1 LADSGNIGSFVL
13 AAIPD
18 FTDHRAAFRLGE
30 FVLLVGPRFYNILC
44 ALKGLKLDVDK
55 TGEKVEILLFNLW
68 ENGNDWKSK
77 KILEMV
83 ADKKITVD
91 EAYRLLSLIQP
102 SAESG
107 NEGPK
112 ERKPSPKY
120 LRVVVDTDHHWENG
134 CDKGPQHVNIRV
146 PVALIRA
153 GVKWLR

>member
-1 LADSGNIGSFVL
+1 M
-13 AAIPD
+13 
-18 FTDHRAAFRLGE
+18 T
-30 FVLLVGPRFYNILC
+30 
-44 ALKGLKLDVDK
+44 
-55 TGEKVEILLFNLW
+55 
-68 ENGNDWKSK
+68 ENQK

-102 SAESG
+102 SADAG
-107 NEGPK
+107 GDGAKGP
-112 ERKPSPKY
+112 KPSPKY

-153 GVKWLR
+153 GVKLASLIPPEAYNEVDEKMKNRGIPFDLRNMKPENVEELIQSLNDLEVDINGAREKVRVYTE

>member
-1 LADSGNIGSFVL
+1 MEM
-13 AAIPD
+13 
-18 FTDHRAAFRLGE
+18 T
-30 FVLLVGPRFYNILC
+30 
-44 ALKGLKLDVDK
+44 
-55 TGEKVEILLFNLW
+55 
-68 ENGNDWKSK
+68 ENQK

-107 NEGPK
+107 NDGHK
-112 ERKPSPKY
+112 ERKSSPKY

-134 CDKGPQHVNIRV
+134 CDKGPQHINIRV

-153 GVKWLR
+153 GVKLASLIPPEAYNEVDEKMKNRGIQFDLRNMKPENVEELVQALNDLEVDINGAREKVRVYTE